1 MHQQQC
7 AIFIDAGFLLSA
19 GTMKVTGSSLR
30 SSVSVDIPTLI
41 RGVASCASEHMGHD
55 PFRIYWYDASREGV
69 MREEHKEIALLDD
82 VKVRLGRI
90 GFNGQQKGVDLRLGL
105 DLVEVARNR
114 VARVAYLLTG
124 DDDLAEAVEAAQD
137 LGMKVVLIGL
147 EEARR
152 VTGVASVATHLA
164 LQVDRILTLPNELIS
179 SCFKPTQ
186 RQDDLV
192 RVLPQRRSIPTIR
205 PSDIGGVV
213 VIPPPVAEEATPLAQ
228 APEGSVAAKETVGTQ
243 TDEGEG
249 EEPAEVAAQ
258 DAESAAEGAISRR
271 HDLTDDIADEAKAKL
286 AQIKL
291 PTPAALRKRQN
302 HKPQLFSLS
311 EPAYSTEA
319 DPELLEIAREVAT
332 AVARS
337 WHAGASETDLAA
349 VLEERPYLPI
359 DIDATLLR
367 DCAARIGTDATER
380 QLIRRHL
387 RQCFW
392 ETIDVIH

>member
-1 MHQQQC
+1 
-7 AIFIDAGFLLSA
+7 
-19 GTMKVTGSSLR
+19 
-30 SSVSVDIPTLI
+30 
-41 RGVASCASEHMGHD
+41 
-55 PFRIYWYDASREGV
+55 
-69 MREEHKEIALLDD
+69 
-82 VKVRLGRI
+82 
-90 GFNGQQKGVDLRLGL
+90 
-105 DLVEVARNR
+105 
-114 VARVAYLLTG
+114 
-124 DDDLAEAVEAAQD
+124 
-137 LGMKVVLIGL
+137 MKVVLIGL
-147 EEARR
+147 EETRR

-164 LQVDRILTLPNELIS
+164 LQVDRILTLPNELIA

-192 RVLPQRRSIPTIR
+192 RVLPQRRSIPSIR

-213 VIPPPVAEEATPLAQ
+213 VIPPPVAEEATPLEE
-228 APEGSVAAKETVGTQ
+228 APEGSSAVEEADGNEHSNVELSEDSGEAASQSEDVA
-243 TDEGEG
+243 
-249 EEPAEVAAQ
+249 
-258 DAESAAEGAISRR
+258 SRR

-302 HKPQLFSLS
+302 HRPQLFSLS

-319 DPELLEIAREVAT
+319 DPELLEIAREVAE

-337 WHAGASETDLAA
+337 WHAGSTEAELES

>member
-30 SSVSVDIPTLI
+30 SSVNVDIPTLI

-147 EEARR
+147 EETRR

-192 RVLPQRRSIPTIR
+192 RVLPQRRSIPSIR

-213 VIPPPVAEEATPLAQ
+213 VIPPPVAEEATPLAE
-228 APEGSVAAKETVGTQ
+228 APEGSVAANESVGVQ
-243 TDEGEG
+243 PVGDPLEGAPTEP
-249 EEPAEVAAQ
+249 PAEQDEAAA
-258 DAESAAEGAISRR
+258 DSVSRR

-302 HKPQLFSLS
+302 HRPQLFSLS

-337 WHAGASETDLAA
+337 WHAGATETDLEA